1 MKKRICCIA
10 LSLALASGSM
20 HCAFATDLDYG
31 SKYTVLMVQQALTDA
46 GYDCGTP
53 DGIAGSGTKGA
64 IQKYRTD
71 KGLADGDA
79 IDQDLLSALS
89 LYKEVEFTPCSESE
103 SSRIP
108 SIGDLESQINVAL
121 KKMNA
126 PSGTWGEFGNLKVL
140 GSLITVDRKYITSEG
155 NDILVCCTYIPND
168 NPEWTVNYIKDGV
181 NGRYYYLSE
190 GRDSEDLYDYNT
202 GKLLSGSPAKTP
214 AQPSQSASNDKVHI
228 DFYPSVK
235 NDVTGRWRLAITDT
249 SHPVK
254 DYLIS
259 YYQNYFKSD
268 DEIHGIINTTDGTT
282 TRVSVIGS
290 MLNVTVLTY
299 IPGEEGDAKI
309 LFGGD
314 VISDGFY
321 NKTTGQVVD
330 F

>member
-1 MKKRICCIA
+1 MKKKIVCALLTVTMMAGSVLCI
-10 LSLALASGSM
+10 
-20 HCAFATDLDYG
+20 FAADLDCG

-79 IDQDLLSALS
+79 IDQDLLSALG

-103 SSRIP
+103 SSLIP
-108 SIGDLESQINVAL
+108 SVGDLESQISVAL

-140 GSLITVDRKYITSEG
+140 GSLITVDRKYITPEG
-155 NDILVCCTYIPND
+155 NDILVCCMYIPND
-168 NPEWTVNYIKDGV
+168 NPEWTVSFIKDSV

-202 GKLLSGSPAKTP
+202 GKLLTGSPAKTP

-249 SHPVK
+249 SHPVR

-259 YYQNYFKSD
+259 YYKKYFKSN

-282 TRVSVIGS
+282 TRVSVLGS

-299 IPGEEGDAKI
+299 IPGEENDAKI

-314 VISDGFY
+314 VISDEFY
-321 NKTTGQVVD
+321 NKTTGQVAD